1 MTKILFKAT
10 SAAGQPVADFV
21 DADTVAAAKEKLV
34 ASGLTDIVFMQ
45 APQTA
50 VLSQE
55 SIPEDPQKQREYAEL
70 RARMQEHPG
79 LITGL
84 VAVALR
90 VRLYLLPFTVL
101 LVFSVWRSNALLIVL
116 ALLGLAL
123 PFAIFLWNRRHL
135 DRYQRLLRANAW
147 GDWDTVKSLAAQLR
161 KAPPMTS
168 QLLQFDLDVRLAQIQ
183 ARGGDIAGA
192 MNSLEKWRDADAKAP
207 GLFESRLAS
216 VHSAGRDYAGHIRMM
231 ERAAELSRNDP
242 SRLVD
247 VALANARFGS
257 AEKALATIAQV
268 DTSLLPPVAG
278 SFIDWIHGLLH
289 LRAGAFAEAV
299 VRLHAS
305 TAAFRERAL
314 KSAAGWVAFAIAAAH
329 CALAQARDGQAAQA
343 KQTLEGLTHIVVVHA
358 DPSLLRMLQKE
369 LPDLFPAT

>member
-1 MTKILFKAT
+1 MTKILYKAK
-10 SAAGQPVADFV
+10 SADGQPVADFV
-21 DADTVAAAKEKLV
+21 DADTVAEAKEKLV
-34 ASGLTDIVFMQ
+34 SSGLTEIVFLQ

-79 LITGL
+79 LSTGL
-84 VAVALR
+84 VAVLQR
-90 VRLYLLPFTVL
+90 VRLYLLLFVVL
-101 LVFSVWRSNALLIVL
+101 LAFAVWRGYAWLIVL
-116 ALLGLAL
+116 ALIGLAL

-147 GDWDTVKSLAAQLR
+147 GDWDSVKSLAAQLR
-161 KAPPMTS
+161 GAPTLS
-168 QLLQFDLDVRLAQIQ
+168 QLLQFDLDVRLAQIR
-183 ARGGDIAGA
+183 ARDGDIAGA
-192 MNSLEKWRDADAKAP
+192 VSSLEKWRDADAKAP

-216 VHSAGRDYAGHIRMM
+216 VHSAGRDYTGYIQMM

-257 AEKALATIAQV
+257 AEKARATIALV
-268 DTSLLPPVAG
+268 DTSLLPPLAG

-289 LRAGAFAEAV
+289 LRAGAFEDAT

-305 TAAFRERAL
+305 TLAFGERAL
-314 KSAAGWVAFAIAAAH
+314 KSAAGWVAFAIVASH
-329 CALAQARDGQAAQA
+329 CALAQVRGGSPAQA
-343 KQTLEGLTHIVVVHA
+343 RQTLDGLTHIVAVHA
-358 DPSLLRMLQKE
+358 DPSLLRMLRNE
-369 LPDLFPAT
+369 LPDLFPVT